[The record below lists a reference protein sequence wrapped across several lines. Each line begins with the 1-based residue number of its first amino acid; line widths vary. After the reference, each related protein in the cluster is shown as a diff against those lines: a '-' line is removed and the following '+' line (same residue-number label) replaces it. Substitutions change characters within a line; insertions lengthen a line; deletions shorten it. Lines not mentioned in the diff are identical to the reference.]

1 MKRIIYYLL
10 PLMAALYSCADDYAD
25 SELKS
30 NAGMVDVTFSVTTP
44 GQSPYTYAQNV
55 DETKS
60 NKIKTVDLLAFKI
73 VGNDKKFAYRSK
85 ATKIDDVKKEFTA
98 TVFVDKYNKYHFVV
112 LANSTA
118 IIDKAYPSG
127 IAKET
132 LMSTVLEELTT
143 KKELTEKWEGDANK
157 DYFLPMW
164 GEKDNVEVTEN
175 LKITDLKL
183 LRMLALINVE
193 LKSTLSADKFTL
205 EEVHLYRY
213 YTDGML
219 VPDKNQLDTVQGK
232 YKMKLPTIKTGWVP
246 APDVNQKAPT
256 LCYKSSD
263 KKTLL
268 NTIYTFESKVPGGAA
283 NPDLGQVTCVVIGGK
298 YNKESK
304 TSYYRVDF
312 GKKKPDGKR
321 EYYNLVRNHS
331 YSIIINDVLEGGFD
345 DEDEAYRA
353 RAKNIEAEIVE
364 WDDNVVMEGIFDGQY
379 VLGMSHK
386 EIHVDSDPH
395 TFKDFIVRSD
405 YPYFKSK
412 YKLEV
417 FKDAACTMPFPA
429 NELWLNIKIDN
440 IDSPAVVNGFNEYKT
455 TLNITKAN
463 IMTQPEVAYIRIQAG
478 RLKLTAKVI
487 QATPLTLD
495 ITNTSD
501 QALTELVFWD
511 KATGSE
517 AQKFKVKWVP
527 KNLTVTAASRDIT
540 FPGFRYAPTSPN
552 KPGTSQDF
560 EYTASNGTK
569 TLEILPSTLLME
581 ELNTN
586 PFIEKR
592 SELHFTVSEGERSR
606 TKKLVLRQ
614 NTYHLLVDKLA
625 PYHLLNGREYSFRV
639 RCNTNWAVRS
649 VKIEDASK
657 PQKDLTDYITTDSR
671 DAIKDAAG
679 GSNYNVLPD
688 SGTIIKFQT
697 VPAES
702 IMRGTMIIVFKSTD
716 SPAHFND
723 VTVRIPMNEFY
734 PRYKK
739 LQWAGSNIYF
749 DPTTKK
755 YTFDDVGVT
764 THAKYQGVKFK
775 WGSMSAVCN
784 INVTPQTMYFI
795 TPDIINQTY
804 KMSPVTDKNN
814 NTWMTHA
821 SLEDFVE
828 AIPPAEYADEDRA
841 YLYEITTKKTSA
853 GDFGDICRYM
863 TLKGMA
869 PGGKK
874 WRMPTLAEYR
884 TLIFTSA
891 SGTPG
896 DSGIIYA
903 GSTEKRVSGQD
914 VMGYHW
920 VATTRP
926 QDGSKQVIFPAA
938 GYIENNKTTWTWIH
952 NENNKRVSYWTSSPM
967 NFDTGAYALYNSTF
981 GYPLNYGRIGRQVG
995 QAIRCVVD
1003 EDAD

>member
-44 GQSPYTYAQNV
+44 GESPYTYAQSI

-60 NKIKTVDLLAFKI
+60 NKIKTADLLAFKI
-73 VGNDKKFAYRSK
+73 VGNEKKFAYRSK
-85 ATKIDDVKKEFTA
+85 ATKIDNTKKEFTA

-118 IIDKAYPSG
+118 IIDKVYPNG

-132 LMSTVLEELTT
+132 VMSTVLDKLTT
-143 KKELTEKWEGDANK
+143 SKNLTEKWEGDANK

-175 LKITDLKL
+175 LKITNLKL

-219 VPDKNQLDTVQGK
+219 VPDKNQLDTDQGK

-256 LCYKSSD
+256 LCYKSTD

-268 NTIYTFESKVPGGAA
+268 NTIYTFESKVPGYAYA
-283 NPDLGQVTCVVIGGK
+283 NPNLGEVTCVVIGGK

-312 GKKKPDGKR
+312 GKKKADGKR

-386 EIHVDSDPH
+386 EINVDSEPH
-395 TFKDFIVRSD
+395 AFKDFIIRSD
-405 YPYFKSK
+405 YPYFKDK
-412 YKLEV
+412 YKLEI

-511 KATGSE
+511 KATGPE

-586 PFIEKR
+586 PFIEKK

-649 VKIEDASK
+649 VEIEDASK
-657 PQKDLTDYITTDSR
+657 PQKGLTDYITTASR
-671 DAIKDAAG
+671 DAIRDAAG
-679 GSNYNVLPD
+679 GSNYNHSPD

-723 VTVRIPMNEFY
+723 VTLRIPMNEFY
-734 PRYKK
+734 PRYEK

-784 INVTPQTMYFI
+784 INSSQRTMYFI
-795 TPDIINQTY
+795 APTTDRTY
-804 KMSPVTDKNN
+804 KMLPVTENDNT
-814 NTWMTHA
+814 TWMNHA
-821 SLEDFVE
+821 YLEDFIE

-841 YLYEITTKKTSA
+841 YLYEITTKSTAAA
-853 GDFGDICRYM
+853 GYGDICRYM

-884 TLIFTSA
+884 TLIFTNGVGP
-891 SGTPG
+891 SGAT
-896 DSGIIYA
+896 GIDHA
-903 GSTEKRVSGQD
+903 GSTEKQASGQD
-914 VMGYHW
+914 VMNHHW
-920 VATTRP
+920 VAKTRV

-938 GYIENNKTTWTWIH
+938 GYIQNSLKLWYWHH
-952 NENNKRVSYWTSSPM
+952 NENNNRVSYWTSSPM
-967 NFDTGAYALYNSTF
+967 NFDTGAYALNNSTV
-981 GYPLNYGRIGRQVG
+981 GSPLKYDRISREVG
-995 QAIRCVVD
+995 QSIRCVVD